1 MKKQYY
7 KYLCLLTKVTLGFLT
22 IVVVCFHAQSASAQ
36 GQQTALSPGLNRLS
50 GVDPASQIEYV
61 RLLLDGALVPVPGS
75 PALTKSTLRT
85 DPETSTAAGPA
96 VGSASSGSAASSP
109 LTIGPTLVAQCTRS
123 PSGQL
128 AFELL
133 ANFGDVSD
141 LAYYPPWTP
150 ANSSD
155 LFPPRLPKAAMTMEF
170 LGYTHVKPVKR
181 QWEALLRP
189 AGQYRYNPPT
199 GGSSNLEDSTYYL
212 RFLVALPTLR
222 LTLGDKAAEFK
233 TNGLLDQIRKEPLCK
248 ASLL

>member
-7 KYLCLLTKVTLGFLT
+7 KYLRLLTKVTLGFLT
-22 IVVVCFHAQSASAQ
+22 IVVGCFPAQNASAQ
-36 GQQTALSPGLNRLS
+36 GQQTALSPGLNRFS
-50 GVDPASQIEYV
+50 GVDPASRIEYV
-61 RLLLDGALVPVPGS
+61 RLLLDGALVPVPGG
-75 PALTKSTLRT
+75 PALAKSMLRT
-85 DPETSTAAGPA
+85 DPETSSAPGPP
-96 VGSASSGSAASSP
+96 SSGLAASSP
-109 LTIGPTLVAQCTRS
+109 SAIGPTLVAQCTRS
-123 PSGQL
+123 PSGKL

-155 LFPPRLPKAAMTMEF
+155 LFPPRLQKAAMTMEF
-170 LGYTHVKPVKR
+170 LGYTHVKAVKR

-222 LTLGDKAAEFK
+222 LTLGDKAAEFR
-233 TNGLLDQIRKEPLCK
+233 TTALLDQIRKEPLCK